1 MPDSPAPDSP
11 APDSPAPD
19 SRAVWSRRRLLRNAG
34 LAGLGAVAGS
44 ALLAACGG
52 DSAGPGAAPA
62 GGTKIRVALGW
73 ITNVEFAGFWIAQDR
88 GYYQREG
95 LDVEF
100 IPGGPNA
107 PAPTATLAAGGA
119 DIAVPVALQQ
129 FLSAVTSGND
139 FVTFGTMFQNAPE
152 AFLSL
157 AKKPVRTAADLVD
170 KTVLGQQGVQPFV
183 EAAMKLAKVPVRY
196 KFIPVGYD
204 PSPLLDGQ
212 GDVYTC
218 FATNQPIILEQKGL
232 KAGTD
237 FVVTT
242 YEQLGLPQYADLL
255 CSSRGWLTTNRPALV
270 KFMRATVRGWQD
282 NAADPAVAAKLAVEK
297 YGADLGLDLA
307 QQTRE
312 NQLQTTFTQS
322 PDTQAH
328 GLMRIDPAVLGGP
341 MYTAFAAAGV
351 SPLPDVAKVVDT
363 TVLDEV
369 FQGKT
374 TV

>member
-1 MPDSPAPDSP
+1 MPDSPVA
-11 APDSPAPD
+11 
-19 SRAVWSRRRLLRNAG
+19 WSRRGLLRNAG
-34 LAGLGAVAGS
+34 LAGLGLVAGP

-52 DSAGPGAAPA
+52 GGSAGAPA
-62 GGTKIRVALGW
+62 TGGTPVRLALGW
-73 ITNVEFAGFWIAQDR
+73 ISNVEFAGFWIAQDR
-88 GYYQREG
+88 GYYQQEG
-95 LDVEF
+95 LNVEF

-107 PAPTATLAAGGA
+107 PTPSATLAAGGA
-119 DIAVPVALQQ
+119 DIANPIAMQE
-129 FLSAVTSGND
+129 FISAVNSGND
-139 FVTFGTMFQNAPE
+139 FVAYAAQFQNTPAG
-152 AFLSL
+152 FLSL
-157 AKKPVRTAADLVD
+157 AKNPVRTAADLVD

-196 KFIPVGYD
+196 KFVPVGYD

-218 FATNQPIILEQKGL
+218 FATNQPITLEQKGL
-232 KAGTD
+232 KEGTD

-242 YEQLGLPQYADLL
+242 YGQLGLPQYSDLL
-255 CSSRGWLTTNRPALV
+255 CSSRSWLTANRATAV

-282 NAADPAVAAKLAVEK
+282 NAADPAIAAKLAVDK
-297 YGADLGLDLA
+297 FGADLGLDLV

-322 PDTQAH
+322 ALTKAS
-328 GLMRIDPAVLGGP
+328 GLMRLDPKEVAGP
-341 MYTAFAAAGV
+341 MYTAFGAAGV
-351 SPLPDVAKVVDT
+351 SPLPDVTKVIDT
-363 TVLDEV
+363 TVLDDV